1 MAERCPVT
9 TAQGEQCRNR
19 IMAGYDRCYV
29 HAHGVPSTAGRPGLL
44 TEEVADLLV
53 ASLRYGN
60 YVTVATRSAG
70 INWDTFKGWM
80 RRGATG
86 EEPYAQ
92 LKERVEKAR
101 AEGQVRLVAIVAKAA
116 ETDWRAANWLLERQW
131 PEQWGGVS
139 VRVRTEAE
147 AQPEVEEL
155 TDEDPFS
162 EFDELAERR
171 SRRAG

>member
-1 MAERCPVT
+1 MAEQCSEL
-9 TAQGEQCRNR
+9 TAEGEQCRNHV
-19 IMAGYDRCYV
+19 MAGYSRCYV
-29 HAHGVPSTAGRPGLL
+29 HQVGVPSTAGRPGLL
-44 TEEVADLLV
+44 NDDVADLIV

-70 INWDTFKGWM
+70 VKWDTFKGWM

-92 LKERVEKAR
+92 LRERVEKAR

-131 PEQWGGVS
+131 PDQWGGVS
-139 VRVRTEAE
+139 VRVRAE
-147 AQPEVEEL
+147 AGAEPEVEEL
-155 TDEDPFS
+155 TETDPFS
-162 EFDELAERR
+162 EFDELADRR

>member
-1 MAERCPVT
+1 MK
-9 TAQGEQCRNR
+9 TASGEQCRNR
-19 IMAGYDRCYV
+19 IMAGSDRCYV
-29 HAHGVPSTAGRPGLL
+29 HAVGVPATAGRPGLL
-44 TEEVADLLV
+44 TDEVADLLV
-53 ASLRYGN
+53 TSLRLGN
-60 YVTVATRSAG
+60 YVTVATRAAG
-70 INWDTFKGWM
+70 IAWPTFKVWM
-80 RRGATG
+80 QRGATG

-101 AEGQVRLVAIVAKAA
+101 AEGQVRHVAIVSRAA
-116 ETDWRAANWLLERQW
+116 ETDWRASTWLLERQW

-147 AQPEVEEL
+147 AQPEVEDL
-155 TDEDPFS
+155 TEADPFS

>member
-1 MAERCPVT
+1 MAEQCPVT
-9 TAQGEQCRNR
+9 TAQGERCRNR
-19 IMAGYDRCYV
+19 IMAGYDRCFV
-29 HAHGVPSTAGRPGLL
+29 HAIGVPTNAGRPTTL
-44 TEEVADLLV
+44 TPEVEDLLV

-60 YVTVATRSAG
+60 YVTVATRAAG
-70 INWDTFKGWM
+70 VGWSTFKAWM
-80 RRGATG
+80 QRGAAG

-101 AEGQVRLVAIVAKAA
+101 AEGQVRLVAIISRAA

-147 AQPEVEEL
+147 DQPEVEEL
-155 TDEDPFS
+155 TETDPFA

-171 SRRAG
+171 RSRAG